1 MTDDLEARLRAAV
14 HAEAASASAAVRH
27 DGDSLTAIRARARS
41 VRRRRRTLVLVGA
54 AALVVAMGA
63 VPRWARD
70 DHQPVSTEGRPDT
83 ETTTTTTE
91 PPTTTSSTTGST
103 TTEPATTTTP
113 TSATADDDAT
123 ASPPVE
129 ITTTSTP
136 PSDAGDAGPGCVDG
150 WTTPAPGTAL
160 RVAPLDAI
168 RRQMGVTGQF
178 RVLEMRYFTGPELSW
193 IESPRLDTIEWWYV
207 EARLVD
213 DPAFQA
219 RWLVVRRAPGV
230 DTEVIAAA
238 APFGTSGYRSPDWRA
253 FFGDGEPRAVE
264 GLPGR
269 WAGIDYDFVHGE
281 DGEKPGLPDDNT
293 RCLDGT

>member
-14 HAEAASASAAVRH
+14 HAEAASAAARH

-41 VRRRRRTLVLVGA
+41 VRRRRHTLVLLGA
-54 AALVVAMGA
+54 AALVVAAGA
-63 VPRWARD
+63 VPRWAQD
-70 DHQPVSTEGRPDT
+70 DDQRVSTEGRPDT

-91 PPTTTSSTTGST
+91 APTTTSSTTGST
-103 TTEPATTTTP
+103 TTGPVTTTTP
-113 TSATADDDAT
+113 TSETADNDGAT

-136 PSDAGDAGPGCVDG
+136 PSDDGDAGPGCVDG

-178 RVLEMRYFTGPELSW
+178 QVLGMRYFTGPELSW
-193 IESPRLDTIEWWYV
+193 VKSPRLDTIEWWYV

-213 DPAFQA
+213 DPAYQA

-230 DTEVIAAA
+230 DTEAIAAA

-253 FFGDGEPRAVE
+253 FLGDGEPQTVE
-264 GLPGR
+264 GLPGE
-269 WAGIDYDFVHGE
+269 WAGVDYDFVHGE
-281 DGEKPGLPDDNT
+281 DGEKPGLPDENT